1 MTKKNKRTSFQ
12 KKYHK
17 YLVSSAWKVKR
28 EKIISERGYCS
39 KCGKEKNL
47 HVHHLTY
54 KNIFKEKNEDLIVLC
69 KSCHRKEH
77 KNGRQVLPRI
87 ERKRLAIAREF
98 KMLEQTALRQGKVAN
113 WSP

>member
-1 MTKKNKRTSFQ
+1 MTKKNKRTNFQ

-17 YLVSSAWKVKR
+17 YLLSSGWKIKR
-28 EKIISERGYCS
+28 DKIISEKGCCS
-39 KCGKEKNL
+39 RCGKMKSL

-54 KNIFKEKNEDLIVLC
+54 KNIFNENSEDLIVLC
-69 KSCHRKEH
+69 KSCRREEH
-77 KNGRQVLPRI
+77 KSEKQLLPRS

-98 KMLEQTALRQGKVAN
+98 KRLEQAALRQGKVTN